1 VASWEVGDDA
11 DGPRRADG
19 EALPLGIF
27 AERATPD
34 AELDTEQ
41 TDIPTLLDRNFGCY
55 IERDTDTLLF

>member
-1 VASWEVGDDA
+1 MASWEVGDDA

-41 TDIPTLLDRNFGCY
+41 TDIPTLLDRNFVCY
-55 IERDTDTLLF
+55 IERDTGTLLF